1 MNLNI
6 KSSKNLILSI
16 IVVLNIITCVVSIS
30 ESGTIAV
37 FKYGVML
44 IGVMYF
50 IFFTKTYYSDIKK
63 NINTLSI
70 LMVIQFFVLPLVIV
84 LFQGVTESVSN
95 AGISLLFI
103 IFCNILAYSLYKDNR
118 FNNYV
123 QIFFAITFV
132 FIMIAYLKNPVS
144 LNINT
149 IKTNLFDTNNR
160 ISRESFGF
168 TAPNTFAI
176 LSFTNIILSCYLYN
190 IVYNSNKILKS
201 ALLFNN
207 VFMIVLILMT
217 GSRGALISIATFYA
231 VFYVNKTLKRKSTK
245 ILIYTCTGI
254 LSLYCLNKFFEL
266 GLNYSKLSSG
276 RIGNWKAVI
285 RYLTDKDTLGIGFGY
300 VNNNTFYNNGIT
312 SRLLTDNWIIHT
324 LATQGL
330 IGVFFGMIIII
341 YIIVHL
347 FKIKPKL
354 YEEEY
359 NFFVA
364 ISISMFTYS
373 IVENMFF
380 SINHIFSMF
389 FWVGIFYYF
398 IKRKN
403 NKL

>member
-1 MNLNI
+1 MNFNI
-6 KSSKNLILSI
+6 KNSRNLILNI

-30 ESGTIAV
+30 ESGLITI

-44 IGVMYF
+44 MAVMYF
-50 IFFTKTYYSDIKK
+50 ILFTKIYYSDIKR

-70 LMVIQFFVLPLVIV
+70 LMIMQFFVLPLIIV
-84 LFQGVTESVSN
+84 LFQGVTSSVSN
-95 AGISLLFI
+95 ACISLLLI
-103 IFCNILAYSLYKDNR
+103 IFCNMLAYNIYKNNK

-123 QIFFAITFV
+123 QIFFVITFV
-132 FIMIAYLKNPVS
+132 FIMIAYFKNPVS

-149 IKTNLFDTNNR
+149 IKMNLFDANNR

-168 TAPNTFAI
+168 STPNTFAI

-190 IVYNSNKILKS
+190 IIYNNNKILKIT
-201 ALLFNN
+201 LLFNN
-207 VFMIVLILMT
+207 IFMIVLTLMT
-217 GSRGALISIATFYA
+217 GSRGALISISTFYA
-231 VFYVNKTLKRKSTK
+231 IFYFNKILKRKSTK

-254 LSLYCLNKFFEL
+254 LSLYYLNKFLDL

-276 RIGNWKAVI
+276 RIGNWKEVI
-285 RYLTDKDTLGIGFGY
+285 RYLIEKDSLGIGFGY
-300 VNNNTFYNNGIT
+300 VNNNTFYNSGIT

-330 IGVFFGMIIII
+330 IGVFFGTIIII
-341 YIIVHL
+341 FIIVHL

-354 YEEEY
+354 YEDEY

-364 ISISMFTYS
+364 ISTSMFTYS

-380 SINHIFSMF
+380 SINYIFSMF

-398 IKRKN
+398 IKRKTN
-403 NKL
+403 